1 MECYFDNSASTRVL
15 DSVKD
20 IVVKTMTEVTAMQP
34 PNTEKAWRRS
44 SISGR
49 PAELLQEP

>member
-20 IVVKTMTEVTAMQP
+20 IVVKTMTEDYGNAAAKHRKGM
-34 PNTEKAWRRS
+34 EAERYIREARR
-44 SISGR
+44 II
-49 PAELLQEP
+49 AEP

>member
-20 IVVKTMTEVTAMQP
+20 IVVKTMTEDYANAAQKGHGGGAVY
-34 PNTEKAWRRS
+34 S
-44 SISGR
+44 
-49 PAELLQEP
+49 